1 MSSQAAAWT
10 PRHNPWLVALTV
22 TIATF
27 MEVLDTSI
35 VNVALPH
42 IAGSLSASVDEAA
55 WVLTSYLVANAVVL
69 PLSAWLSDR
78 VGRKRFYM
86 TCVMLFTVSSLF
98 CGISTSLP
106 MLIFFRVLQGVG
118 GGGLAPSEQA
128 ILADTFA
135 PRLRGVGFALYGMAV
150 VFAPAIGP
158 TLGGYITDHSSW
170 HWIFFINLPVGILSL
185 FLTSIMVEDPPHV
198 IEAKARTRGK
208 PIDFMG
214 FGLVALGLGSLE
226 VVLDKGQE
234 DDWLSSPFIITFMV
248 LAVIGIAYF
257 IVWEWYEEH
266 PILELHLLKNP
277 NLAVACCLM
286 LALGAILFG
295 TTVLIPQY
303 LQTVMGYTAE
313 SAGLALS
320 AGGFTVMLC
329 MPIVGQLVSRVDA
342 RLLIAFGFIVLS
354 SALLHMT
361 SIYPG
366 IDFHTAMFY
375 RVYQCVGLAFLFVP
389 INTISFVNIPPSQ
402 GNQVSAMI
410 NLCRNLGGS
419 IGISAFSTILARRAQ
434 VHQTYLA
441 AHTNGAAFA
450 ARVEGAKNILFHAGS
465 SLSDATMQ
473 ASGQIYGGMVQQ
485 ASALAYIDVIR
496 LFALGCAI
504 ALPLVF
510 LAQRGRRGAP
520 AMAH

>member
-1 MSSQAAAWT
+1 M
-10 PRHNPWLVALTV
+10 
-22 TIATF
+22 
-27 MEVLDTSI
+27 M
-35 VNVALPH
+35 
-42 IAGSLSASVDEAA
+42 
-55 WVLTSYLVANAVVL
+55 
-69 PLSAWLSDR
+69 
-78 VGRKRFYM
+78 
-86 TCVMLFTVSSLF
+86 
-98 CGISTSLP
+98 
-106 MLIFFRVLQGVG
+106 
-118 GGGLAPSEQA
+118 
-128 ILADTFA
+128 
-135 PRLRGVGFALYGMAV
+135 
-150 VFAPAIGP
+150 
-158 TLGGYITDHSSW
+158 
-170 HWIFFINLPVGILSL
+170 
-185 FLTSIMVEDPPHV
+185 
-198 IEAKARTRGK
+198 
-208 PIDFMG
+208 
-214 FGLVALGLGSLE
+214 
-226 VVLDKGQE
+226 
-234 DDWLSSPFIITFMV
+234 
-248 LAVIGIAYF
+248 
-257 IVWEWYEEH
+257 
-266 PILELHLLKNP
+266 
-277 NLAVACCLM
+277 
-286 LALGAILFG
+286 ALGAILFG

-320 AGGFTVMLC
+320 AGGFTVMLF

-354 SALLHMT
+354 SALIHMT

-441 AHTNGAAFA
+441 AHTAGAAFT
-450 ARVEGAKNILFHAGS
+450 ARVAGATTMLFHAGS
-465 SLSDATMQ
+465 SLPDAAMQ
-473 ASGQIYGGMVQQ
+473 ANQQIYAGMLQQ
-485 ASALAYIDVIR
+485 ASALAYIDIIR
-496 LFALGCAI
+496 LFAIGCVV